1 MSLFNKVT
9 KSFQWGDKTVILET
23 GEIARQAGGAV
34 IVDIEGTVILAT
46 VVASKSAKPGQDFF
60 PLTVDYIEKT
70 YAAGKI
76 PGSFFKREA
85 KPSEHETLTS
95 RLIDRP
101 IRPLFPEG
109 FLNEVHVVI
118 HTLSLNPE
126 VDADIAAMIGVSAA
140 LSVSGIPFSG
150 PIGAARVGYINGQYV
165 LNPGQT
171 ARKDS
176 QMDLI
181 VAGTEAAVL
190 MVESEALQLSEE
202 IMLGGVV
209 FGHQQ
214 ASLAISAIHELVRD
228 AGKPVWNWTA
238 PAEDEAFVAKVNGLA
253 EEKLRAVYQI
263 RSKQARTQALREAN
277 AGVMAALKEGGESF
291 DSGKVND
298 LLFAIESKIVRSQ
311 ILEGEPRIDGRD
323 TRTVRPIEIRNSVLP
338 RTHGSALFTRGE
350 TQALVITTLGTERD
364 AQRIDAL
371 AGEYEDRF
379 LFHYNMPPF
388 ATGEVGRMGSTK
400 RREIGHGRL
409 AKRALVAVL
418 PSKEEFPYTVRVVS
432 EITESNGSSS
442 MASVCGGCLSMM
454 DAGVPM
460 KAHVA
465 GIAMGLIK
473 EGNKF
478 AVLTDILGDEDH
490 LGDMDFKVAGTTN
503 GITALQMDIKIQGI
517 TKEIM
522 QVALAQAKEARMH
535 ILGKMQEAMGE
546 AKAEVSSFAPRLT
559 TLKINPEKIRD
570 VIGKGG
576 AVIRGLQEETGTTI
590 NIDEDGTIT
599 IASTDPEKAELAKKR
614 IEQIT
619 AEVEIG
625 KVYEGPVTKILDFGA
640 LINLL
645 PGKDGLLHISQI
657 AHERVEKVT
666 DYLSEGQIV
675 KVKVLETDEK
685 GRVKLSMKALTERP
699 AGMEFQE
706 RAPREDRG
714 DRPPRGDRGP
724 REDRGDRGD
733 RGGDRAPRGD
743 RPPRFEGERNDA
755 QPRSEQ
761 PAPAA
766 EQPPR
771 EPQE

>member
-1 MSLFNKVT
+1 MSIFNKVT
-9 KSFQWGDKTVILET
+9 KSFQWGSNTVTMET
-23 GEIARQAGGAV
+23 GEIARQSGGAV
-34 IVDIEGTVILAT
+34 LLDMDGTVVLAT
-46 VVASKSAKPGQDFF
+46 VVAKTEGKAGQDFF
-60 PLTVDYIEKT
+60 PLTVDYLEKT

-76 PGSFFKREA
+76 PGSFFKREGR
-85 KPSEHETLTS
+85 PSEFETLTS

-109 FLNEVHVVI
+109 FFNEVHVVV

-126 VDADIAAMIGVSAA
+126 VDADIAALIATSAA
-140 LSVSGIPFSG
+140 LSISGVPFGG
-150 PIGAARVGYINGQYV
+150 PIGAARVGYVNGAYV

-171 ARKDS
+171 ARKES
-176 QMDLI
+176 TLDLV

-190 MVESEALQLSEE
+190 MVESEAKQLSEE
-202 IMLGGVV
+202 IMLGAVV
-209 FGHQQ
+209 FGHEQGNI
-214 ASLAISAIHELVRD
+214 AINAIHELVRD
-228 AGKPVWNWTA
+228 AGKPVWDWKA
-238 PAEDEAFVAKVNGLA
+238 PAKDEALIAKVGALA
-253 EEKLRAVYQI
+253 GEKLAAAYQI
-263 RSKQARTQALREAN
+263 RNKQARTQACRSAY
-277 AGVMAALKEGGESF
+277 AGVMSALKAEGATF
-291 DSGKVND
+291 DPVKVEGM
-298 LLFAIESKIVRSQ
+298 LFDIEAGLVRSQ
-311 ILEGEPRIDGRD
+311 ILAGEPRIDGRD
-323 TRTVRPIEIRNSVLP
+323 TRTVRAIEIRNSVLP

-350 TQALVITTLGTERD
+350 TQALVVTTLGTERD

-371 AGEYEDRF
+371 SGDYEDRF
-379 LFHYNMPPF
+379 MMHYNMPPF
-388 ATGEVGRMGSTK
+388 ATGETGRVGSPK

-409 AKRALVAVL
+409 AKRALIAVL
-418 PSKEEFPYTVRVVS
+418 PTKEEFPYTMRVVS

-442 MASVCGGCLSMM
+442 MASVCGGCLSLM

-473 EGNKF
+473 DGNRF

-517 TKEIM
+517 TREIM

-535 ILGKMQEAMGE
+535 ILGKMQEAMAE
-546 AKAEVSSFAPRLT
+546 AKTEVSNFAPRLFT
-559 TLKINPEKIRD
+559 MKINPEKIRD

-576 AVIRGLQEETGTTI
+576 SVIRALTEETGTQI

-599 IASTDPEKAELAKKR
+599 IASTDPAKAEEAKRR
-614 IEQIT
+614 IAQIT

-625 KVYEGPVTKILDFGA
+625 KVYEGAITKILDFGA
-640 LINLL
+640 LVNLL

-685 GRVKLSMKALTERP
+685 GRVKLSMKALLDRQLQP
-699 AGMEFQE
+699 AGHGSDQ
-706 RAPREDRG
+706 A
-714 DRPPRGDRGP
+714 
-724 REDRGDRGD
+724 
-733 RGGDRAPRGD
+733 
-743 RPPRFEGERNDA
+743 
-755 QPRSEQ
+755 
-761 PAPAA
+761 
-766 EQPPR
+766 
-771 EPQE
+771 